1 MENLFYT
8 SATKKNKHRSIPH
21 GFKSLS
27 SNFFRFWQLGVLD
40 ITSVNSA
47 LHDEAEL
54 ENYLNE
60 KEVKYFK
67 VCVNRYDSQKLQY
80 ATDNQK
86 STSESDNSV
95 EPSFSL
101 SRLFRKKKS
110 PVLYCAMRNEED
122 LSENLHAAGSD
133 HAKRKAVNVKHNKNF
148 TEKWKEIT
156 LTIQAF

>member
-1 MENLFYT
+1 MFYT
-8 SATKKNKHRSIPH
+8 SATRKNKHRSVPQ

-27 SNFFRFWQLGVLD
+27 SNFFGFWRLGVLD
-40 ITSVNSA
+40 ITSLIST

-86 STSESDNSV
+86 STSESNNSV
-95 EPSFSL
+95 EPSSSY
-101 SRLFRKKKS
+101 SRLFRKKRS
-110 PVLYCAMRNEED
+110 PVLHCAMRNEED
-122 LSENLHAAGSD
+122 LTENLHAAGSD
-133 HAKRKAVNVKHNKNF
+133 HAKKKLVNVQHNKNF